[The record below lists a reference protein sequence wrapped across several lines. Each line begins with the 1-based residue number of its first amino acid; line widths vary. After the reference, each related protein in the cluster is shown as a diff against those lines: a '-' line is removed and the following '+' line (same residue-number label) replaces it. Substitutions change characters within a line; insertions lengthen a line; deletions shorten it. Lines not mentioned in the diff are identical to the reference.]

1 MPRSE
6 NAWPEIGARTA
17 SGGKLTVRKRR
28 FIQRLLNERDDFEL
42 LLNQL
47 GFEKLLTMA
56 GVAGSWSVKDI
67 IAHIMAYEQYTAD
80 RLSEAAHGE
89 RYIPCATQSALESFC
104 EKFGYPDF
112 GSSLLDDDGPNAW
125 IVDKYKNIPLE
136 ELVTLEIHAFAT
148 IIAGL
153 EALPDDVLFKQHLL
167 ELVARNT
174 SEHYRE
180 HRADIVAWLAK

>member
-1 MPRSE
+1 
-6 NAWPEIGARTA
+6 
-17 SGGKLTVRKRR
+17 VRKRH
-28 FIQRLLNERDDFEL
+28 FIQRLLKERDDFER

-80 RLSEAAHGE
+80 RLSEVAHGE
-89 RYIPCATQSALESFC
+89 IYQPCTTPTALESFR

-112 GSSLLDDDGPNAW
+112 GSRLLDHDGPNAW

-136 ELVTLEIHAFAT
+136 ELVALEIHAFAAV
-148 IIAGL
+148 IAGL
-153 EALPDDVLFKQHLL
+153 EALPEDVLRKQHLY
-167 ELVARNT
+167 EQVVRNT

-180 HRADIVAWLAK
+180 HRADIVAWLAR